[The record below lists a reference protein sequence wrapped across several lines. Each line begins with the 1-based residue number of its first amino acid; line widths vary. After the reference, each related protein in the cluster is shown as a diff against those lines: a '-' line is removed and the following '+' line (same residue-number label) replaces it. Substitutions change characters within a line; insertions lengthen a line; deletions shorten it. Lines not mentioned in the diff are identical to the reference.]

1 MKSVSEYLDAV
12 KKRLDLP
19 SDYAAA
25 KALGVTPSAISKYR
39 LGRASFDDLT
49 CLRVAEILGVDE
61 IEVIAAANAARAN
74 DPRIR
79 RVWENVWGKATGAT
93 VTAVLAVSILGLA
106 AAPSTAR
113 CAPVQAE
120 SATLYLMSNRR
131 RFRKTTV
138 WDEPLAA

>member
-93 VTAVLAVSILGLA
+93 VTAAVAACIVGLA
-106 AAPSTAR
+106 IAPSPA
-113 CAPVQAE
+113 Q
-120 SATLYLMSNRR
+120 SATRSADNVISLSYV
-131 RFRKTTV
+131 K
-138 WDEPLAA
+138 

>member
-93 VTAVLAVSILGLA
+93 VTAALAVSILGLA

-113 CAPVQAE
+113 
-120 SATLYLMSNRR
+120 SATRSSDNVISLSYVKLTFHTRAPPSRS
-131 RFRKTTV
+131 
-138 WDEPLAA
+138 

>member
-1 MKSVSEYLDAV
+1 MKSVSDYLDAV

-49 CLRVAEILGVDE
+49 CLRVAEILGIDE
-61 IEVIAAANAARAN
+61 IEVIAAANAQRAN

-79 RVWENVWGKATGAT
+79 RVWENVWGKATGAA
-93 VTAVLAVSILGLA
+93 VTALITVSTLGLA
-106 AAPSTAR
+106 AAPSPAR
-113 CAPVQAE
+113 SAPVLGDLI
-120 SATLYLMSNRR
+120 SLYYVKLQI
-131 RFRKTTV
+131 
-138 WDEPLAA
+138 PI